1 MQGSDKKQNVLFC
14 RKIICSAEND
24 LLGADY
30 SGVIKKEN
38 NLQRRRIISPKEQ
51 PARDLV
57 SRIIFF
63 DFWSLF
69 TSQNVSRGF
78 FMVHDHMNVQFDA
91 EGVLQL
97 TVDVLDVP
105 DDSHDAADVFE
116 GLTIILKSLT
126 AVFQRGDVQSHVLL
140 TSFNSLSM
148 FWMSTTSA
156 VLRMSFSVDDD
167 LEVADDSLPVV
178 FQRDDVQFDADE
190 LLQLTVDVLDAL
202 DDLQGD
208 ADGPGSVDDGLQGA
222 DDGFEA
228 ADWSLP
234 T

>member
-1 MQGSDKKQNVLFC
+1 
-14 RKIICSAEND
+14 
-24 LLGADY
+24 
-30 SGVIKKEN
+30 
-38 NLQRRRIISPKEQ
+38 
-51 PARDLV
+51 
-57 SRIIFF
+57 
-63 DFWSLF
+63 
-69 TSQNVSRGF
+69 
-78 FMVHDHMNVQFDA
+78 MVHDHMTVQLDA

-156 VLRMSFSVDDD
+156 VLRMSFSVYDD
-167 LEVADDSLPVV
+167 LEVADDSLRVV